1 MFLEKIASAAILLF
15 TIGSLQ
21 GQQAVVSAGDEPS
34 YTLGETINT
43 TVTDDSGGS
52 SAQGVQQ
59 AYKDI

>member
-21 GQQAVVSAGDEPS
+21 GQQAVVSAGGEAS
-34 YTLGETINT
+34 YTTINT

>member
-21 GQQAVVSAGDEPS
+21 GQQAVVSAGGEAS